1 MRETEH
7 PARRRKPLGNSD
19 PSALYSNEKIG
30 QNEGTVRFL
39 FFPPGFE
46 SDGNHDVSDVR

>member
-7 PARRRKPLGNSD
+7 PPRQRKPLGNSD
-19 PSALYSNEKIG
+19 PSALYSNRKIK
-30 QNEGTVRFL
+30 QNEETVRFL

-46 SDGNHDVSDVR
+46 GDGM